1 MRMIRL
7 WRRLKYRIG
16 LTRDRCFHCG
26 EPATPRDRG
35 FEYEPSDECA
45 DCMSEALD
53 REAVDLRAPASH
65 GVIEARAVALSI
77 VDMTPYQRAVAE
89 REAAERLLADA
100 RAQGRQNLEDVRRL
114 LPLMAA
120 TRELLRA
127 PVESPLADL
136 ATLKSW
142 LDQPGDVEVD
152 DTDPRPNIR
161 FRYPQDPSNSCTFYV
176 SAETFRQVAAY
187 AIVTGHPAAALLA
200 DCRPPHP
207 SASASQPTPVGQSS
221 RALWANRDA
230 ARARALRHQSM
241 ESLKDRLRNPPEPP
255 VTDRRRY

>member
-26 EPATPRDRG
+26 EPATSRDRG
-35 FEYEPSDECA
+35 FEHEPSDECA

-53 REAVDLRAPASH
+53 REAVDIRAPASH

-120 TRELLRA
+120 TREHLRA
-127 PVESPLADL
+127 PVESSLADL

-161 FRYPQDPSNSCTFYV
+161 FRYPQDPSSSCTFYV
-176 SAETFRQVAAY
+176 SAETFEKLAKY
-187 AIVTGHPAAALLA
+187 ALTIDHPAATMLA
-200 DCRPPHP
+200 DRAWLPPMRAESP
-207 SASASQPTPVGQSS
+207 PVGQSS

-230 ARARALRHQSM
+230 ARGRALQHRDRETQRIRICDLPTGKRRH
-241 ESLKDRLRNPPEPP
+241 
-255 VTDRRRY
+255 